1 MNIVVFGGAGFL
13 GSHVCDKLSDAG
25 HEVTIFDIKES
36 PWKRGDQKMIIGDI
50 MDHKDIQ
57 NALHGT
63 DIVFNF
69 AGIADIDE
77 ARTKPVETA
86 KYNVLGNTLLLDEA
100 NKAGIKRFVYA
111 STVYVYSNVGGFY
124 KASKQ
129 ASELYIEKFHEQY
142 GLEYTI
148 LRYGSLYGPRA
159 GITNG
164 MYHFIHQAL
173 NDGEVH
179 YYGSKESVRE
189 YIHVED
195 AARLSVEILKPEY
208 KNQHIVLTG
217 TEKMKVSQLFQMIR
231 EVINKDFNVIYQIV
245 ENHPHYEMTP
255 YSYIPKVGMKLISPY
270 YVDLGQGLIQVVEN
284 VKYDLDDEQVD

>member
-1 MNIVVFGGAGFL
+1 MNIIVFGGAGFL

-25 HEVTIFDIKES
+25 YSVTIFDINES
-36 PWKRGDQKMIIGDI
+36 PWKRGDQKMIVGDI
-50 MDHKDIQ
+50 LDQKAVQKAMRGIDV
-57 NALHGT
+57 
-63 DIVFNF
+63 VFNF

-77 ARTKPVETA
+77 AKTRPLETA

-100 NKAGIKRFVYA
+100 NKAGIKRFIYA

-124 KASKQ
+124 KVSKQ

-159 GITNG
+159 GLNNG
-164 MYHFIHQAL
+164 IYSFIRQAL
-173 NDGEVH
+173 NDGVIH
-179 YYGSKESVRE
+179 YYGSEESVRE

-208 KNQHIVLTG
+208 KNQHIVLAG
-217 TEKMKVSQLFQMIR
+217 AEKMKVSQLFQMIR
-231 EVINKDFNVIYQIV
+231 EITNKDFKVIYQII
-245 ENHPHYEMTP
+245 ENHPHYQMTP

-270 YVDLGQGLIQVVEN
+270 YVDLGQGLIRVVEK
-284 VKYDLDDEQVD
+284 VTDDVNNSRCE